1 MGILEANINHKE
13 IIFKKI
19 FTTDQCLKNT
29 LGGRIHF
36 YKHLGKDGFLFTT
49 GASDKE
55 KDLAQDDNSLYGKII
70 FLILKIIKK

>member
-1 MGILEANINHKE
+1 ML
-13 IIFKKI
+13 KKYSWR
-19 FTTDQCLKNT
+19 TNS
-29 LGGRIHF
+29 F

-70 FLILKIIKK
+70 FDFENYKKIIFQKVTEIPKD

>member
-13 IIFKKI
+13 IILK
-19 FTTDQCLKNT
+19 DLYNRSMLKNT

-36 YKHLGKDGFLFTT
+36 YKHLGKMVFIYD